1 MYGIGNIEN
10 KLRLTTS
17 INGLGLV
24 PPMKSKAA
32 SIGLGK
38 PTIKFEFDTN
48 SELADFL
55 SNKKQSYQYA
65 ENVTVNSNN
74 SKSKSTAQNKITS
87 SSFRQLPLSSDNPQ
101 LPPSG
106 SPKTLPG
113 SANPKSLPPA
123 SQYIPPL
130 TSVLKP
136 DGVYI
141 NHRKI
146 GDYGYINANLKYI
159 NFYIDKEYMVND
171 NIFKW
176 SERIFPHAVIII
188 CFQDSNGIW
197 KFFFQRPKYK
207 DFIYKKFPNSF
218 IQNSGIK
225 YFIFDLHH
233 IEKVIQAFESEG
245 YPVVLVYRNIVENIN
260 DIPQPSS
267 PKALPPATSNPVP
280 TTPQLTS
287 KDWED
292 AAKLKALLEPT
303 TPKDTSPDWAA
314 ICKRLVESH
323 HWNSFD
329 PESAAEYDVKIFRN
343 AYNNVIAELPENRK
357 ADFTQKFIA
366 KVYEIA
372 RLNAAAPSAAVTGQG
387 SITAKKAAK
396 YNAANDRYMQARAD
410 FSEWLNNYAERA
422 AKIEDRERKA
432 AMNVEERR
440 DERFEVIKNNIDY
453 FSELLKNREQVP
465 SYSISNARQNLQSK
479 LETEAY
485 KGNVELIT
493 KLLEYMRPLNVFTNR
508 SSVWQLADLAQRRRA
523 KYQKAEKAFEEQNA
537 VENADYKIEFDENED
552 RVKIYF
558 NGIPSENIRTFLKQH
573 NFRWSPR
580 NKAWQRQITVDS
592 RRVVNQFNSMM
603 KSGELSGLGKPTIKL
618 EFNDNNE
625 LLRLFDTDDISGVSK
640 PAAIFNCPESALNCK
655 GFSPTYVKLD
665 SYDNLIDKAQG
676 NKTLVGYGFANAT
689 LDELNNACK
698 NYMQVYKL
706 AQHLKADNYLQS
718 AFNVWHWLHT
728 NIRYNYDTAGQEEI
742 RTPARTWADRFS
754 GVDCDCLSVFTAC
767 LLYCIGYKPTF
778 EIVGFKND
786 GVYSH
791 IFVNLYGSAI
801 DRVLPTFL
809 ERPPLITITK
819 IMEIPVFELNG
830 GIDISANSELNGVYA
845 STLAK
850 VKNHTAT
857 TDESVNLRKMQT
869 LVSLQN
875 SDNNAYKFASLIMPF
890 VAVIDDNGAYY
901 FNNAEIAEAAEKVDK
916 QLYEYKLNNT
926 DENTINNY
934 FASIAKTF
942 KNISVIVQKSQN
954 KTSVSVI
961 INNAA
966 NDTVRVD
973 GDLIKKDLITINPSF
988 IAMKKALMGLLA
1000 VNFLGIATRYYVGLL
1015 SQEDAANA
1023 GYSEESWLES
1033 QKALTLLMR
1042 FWQLVSGNSEQLLQV
1057 IENGAVKTPL
1067 IENINLNAKIVETS
1081 DNNATLN
1088 GYSFTCLNGVN
1099 GLGEDITLDSALKE
1113 LGATLENIWKWC
1125 EKVEPETAKEI
1136 RESLQNSTIVNTTNT
1151 TEQPTTEQPTSEQP
1165 TSALDVKPFY
1175 YVAQQQ
1181 PQKKGISDNM
1191 LWAVVGSLSVITIAA
1206 LSNNKNKK

>member
-1 MYGIGNIEN
+1 M
-10 KLRLTTS
+10 
-17 INGLGLV
+17 
-24 PPMKSKAA
+24 
-32 SIGLGK
+32 
-38 PTIKFEFDTN
+38 
-48 SELADFL
+48 
-55 SNKKQSYQYA
+55 
-65 ENVTVNSNN
+65 
-74 SKSKSTAQNKITS
+74 
-87 SSFRQLPLSSDNPQ
+87 PLSSDNPQ
-101 LPPSG
+101 LPPSD
-106 SPKTLPG
+106 SPKTLPPSG
-113 SANPKSLPPA
+113 SPKQLPP
-123 SQYIPPL
+123 Y
-130 TSVLKP
+130 
-136 DGVYI
+136 D
-141 NHRKI
+141 
-146 GDYGYINANLKYI
+146 
-159 NFYIDKEYMVND
+159 
-171 NIFKW
+171 
-176 SERIFPHAVIII
+176 
-188 CFQDSNGIW
+188 
-197 KFFFQRPKYK
+197 
-207 DFIYKKFPNSF
+207 
-218 IQNSGIK
+218 
-225 YFIFDLHH
+225 
-233 IEKVIQAFESEG
+233 
-245 YPVVLVYRNIVENIN
+245 
-260 DIPQPSS
+260 S
-267 PKALPPATSNPVP
+267 PKELPP
-280 TTPQLTS
+280 TTVTP
-287 KDWED
+287 
-292 AAKLKALLEPT
+292 EPT
-303 TPKDTSPDWAA
+303 TPESIVPNWTAIYKTLKDSY
-314 ICKRLVESH
+314 

-329 PESAAEYDVKIFRN
+329 PESAAEYNVKLFRN
-343 AYNNVIAELPENRK
+343 AYYKVIEELPENRK

-366 KVYEIA
+366 KVSEIA
-372 RLNAAAPSAAVTGQG
+372 RLNAAAPSAAVTGRG
-387 SITAKKAAK
+387 GITAKKAAK

-410 FSEWLNNYAERA
+410 FSDWLNNYVERA
-422 AKIEDRERKA
+422 AKIEERARKA

-440 DERFEVIKNNIDY
+440 DERFEVIKKDIDY
-453 FSELLKNREQVP
+453 FSALLKNREQVP
-465 SYSISNARQNLQSK
+465 YYSISNARQNLQSK
-479 LETEAY
+479 LENEAY
-485 KGNVELIT
+485 KGNVETIT

-603 KSGELSGLGKPTIKL
+603 KSGELSCLGKPTIKL

-767 LLYCIGYKPTF
+767 LLYCMGYKPTF

-830 GIDISANSELNGVYA
+830 GNDISANSELNGVYA

-901 FNNAEIAEAAEKVDK
+901 FNNAEIADAAEKADK

-942 KNISVIVQKSQN
+942 KNISVIVKKSQN

-1023 GYSEESWLES
+1023 GYSEDSWLES

-1042 FWQLVSGNSEQLLQV
+1042 FWQLVSGDSEQLLQV
-1057 IENGAVKTPL
+1057 IENGAGKTPL
-1067 IENINLNAKIVETS
+1067 IENIDLNSKIVETS

-1099 GLGEDITLDSALKE
+1099 GLGEDMTLDSALKE

-1136 RESLQNSTIVNTTNT
+1136 RESLQNSTVVNTTNT

-1181 PQKKGISDNM
+1181 PQKQGISDNL
-1191 LWAVVGSLSVITIAA
+1191 LWAVVGSLSVISIAA